1 MDFATDT
8 KTLALRG
15 ISPQT
20 IFFCDRPERVAGNMT
35 TADFA
40 PFWSEGKDSL
50 PPTLTFWCSSTAGP
64 MPTRIK
70 QPTRARPTWLTR
82 STASASFALTNSSLS
97 PLAPHRTP

>member
-50 PPTLTFWCSSTAGP
+50 L
-64 MPTRIK
+64 
-70 QPTRARPTWLTR
+70 
-82 STASASFALTNSSLS
+82 
-97 PLAPHRTP
+97 RTPPNADISVFVNGRTDANPN

>member
-35 TADFA
+35 ADFA
-40 PFWSEGKDSL
+40 PLWSEGKDSL
-50 PPTLTFWCSSTAGP
+50 L
-64 MPTRIK
+64 
-70 QPTRARPTWLTR
+70 
-82 STASASFALTNSSLS
+82 
-97 PLAPHRTP
+97 RTPPNADILVFVNGRTDANPN